1 MGKDKKPMYKL
12 KCNSGNDLGSE
23 RGKREDIALGRG
35 KAQSGEGKVARSAQ
49 LRTWLDWIGW
59 EHVYDSRL

>member
-12 KCNSGNDLGSE
+12 KCNSGKDLGSE

-49 LRTWLDWIGW
+49 LRT
-59 EHVYDSRL
+59 